1 MQLFVLLLEV
11 FPVRSKHPRSSLV
24 QDMLPV
30 FLQAHPE
37 GPKSTPN
44 DLTVKFSLKSK
55 SQDHLNE
62 FLTTEQGLADL
73 LVFA

>member
-11 FPVRSKHPRSSLV
+11 FPVRSKHPISGLV
-24 QDMLPV
+24 QDTLPV
-30 FLQAHPE
+30 FLQAYPE

-44 DLTVKFSLKSK
+44 DLTDNFSLNCK
-55 SQDHLNE
+55 SQGRLDE
-62 FLTTEQGLADL
+62 FPITEQWPADL